1 MVREEML
8 VNQQKEKKGKDVNND
23 TGKEE
28 GVEEHEIRLGIGVK
42 RVRPEDYMS
51 EMEVKSIKNIWI
63 ERMNKESKKE
73 KEKVKKVGNKKVKE
87 EKKGQGG
94 EEKSKIN
101 GGSYVQEN
109 GKEEE
114 SQRQNDEI
122 QRDPKESAKETDIKG
137 GKKDEEK
144 EITDITRDENEDNK
158 ENKTERKHHMDKV
171 EGVGEEKRNE
181 TATETMRS
189 RERAIEDTDLR
200 ETDQLNEGRER
211 EIQIDEINLMDFTEI
226 VVDNT

>member
-1 MVREEML
+1 MRDKDKEEKIMEIETQCVVCGKWKKEMDLGLKGKSREFFRAKAVVCIACLMVREEML
-8 VNQQKEKKGKDVNND
+8 VNQQKEKRGMDVNND

-28 GVEEHEIRLGIGVK
+28 GVEEHEIRLGIGEK

-87 EKKGQGG
+87 EKKGQVG

-109 GKEEE
+109 GNEEE

-137 GKKDEEK
+137 GGEDEEK
-144 EITDITRDENEDNK
+144 EKTDITRDENEDNK

-171 EGVGEEKRNE
+171 EGVGEEKKK
-181 TATETMRS
+181 
-189 RERAIEDTDLR
+189 
-200 ETDQLNEGRER
+200 
-211 EIQIDEINLMDFTEI
+211 
-226 VVDNT
+226 